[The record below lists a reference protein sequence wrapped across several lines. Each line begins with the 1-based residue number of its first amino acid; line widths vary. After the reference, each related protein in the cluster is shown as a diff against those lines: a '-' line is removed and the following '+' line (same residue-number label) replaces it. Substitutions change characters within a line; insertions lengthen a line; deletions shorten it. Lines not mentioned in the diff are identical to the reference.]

1 MHGGLCCT
9 SGLSASAA
17 LLYPSKRDANGGVG
31 GGDTGVTAARSRESD
46 AERVSL
52 RERECGWVCGHLCVW
67 GVSMATCQGCVW
79 SREIERG
86 REKDETRRKLSL
98 VKGWGG
104 EWDKL
109 MGKVGLPPPLCL
121 PLPPYQPSTVYFLQP
136 WQASFSLS
144 LSHISNSVPL
154 QGNFK
159 ACRVCVLCHMG
170 GFLGNNQVHKTHLR
184 KSPRH
189 HRFLLT

>member
-31 GGDTGVTAARSRESD
+31 GGIQALPLQDR
-46 AERVSL
+46 ERVMLSVCL
-52 RERECGWVCGHLCVW
+52 WERERESVGECVGICVCEAFPWQPVR
-67 GVSMATCQGCVW
+67 GVFGP
-79 SREIERG
+79 G
-86 REKDETRRKLSL
+86 REGERKMRRGENYPLL
-98 VKGWGG
+98 RVGG